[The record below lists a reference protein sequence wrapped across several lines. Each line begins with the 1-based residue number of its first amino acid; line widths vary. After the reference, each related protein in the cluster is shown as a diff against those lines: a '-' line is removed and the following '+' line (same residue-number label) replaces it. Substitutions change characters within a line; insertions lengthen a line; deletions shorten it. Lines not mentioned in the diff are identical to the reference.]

1 MPSVQTT
8 KAEGSRFL
16 SAYSVSKS
24 TSWENSKVVIASKAI
39 FYSAA
44 LSNKGGSNLYL
55 MVFDAASL
63 PANGTVPTMPPLLV
77 GTTDTRSISNLPL
90 PDKFD
95 NGIVVAAS
103 STQENLTVDTNSN
116 SFFYVQYQDIS
127 Q

>member
-1 MPSVQTT
+1 MPTVQTT

-16 SAYSVSKS
+16 SAYSVDKS
-24 TSWENSKVVIASKAI
+24 TAWENSRVVSDNNAI
-39 FYSAA
+39 LYSAS
-44 LSNKGGSNLYL
+44 LSNKGATNLYL

-77 GTTDTRSISNLPL
+77 GQTDTRSISNLPL
-90 PDKFD
+90 PDKFT

-103 STQENLTVDTNSN
+103 TTQENLTVDTNSN

-127 Q
+127 

>member
-1 MPSVQTT
+1 MPTVQTT
-8 KAEGSRFL
+8 VAEGSRFL

-24 TSWENSKVVIASKAI
+24 TSWEDSKVVSANNAI
-39 FYSAA
+39 FYSAS
-44 LSNKGGSNLYL
+44 LSNKGGTNLYL

-77 GTTDTRSISNLPL
+77 GGTDTRSISNLPL
-90 PDKFD
+90 PDKFT

-103 STQENLTVDTNSN
+103 TTQENLTVDTNSN

-127 Q
+127 

>member
-16 SAYSVSKS
+16 STYSVDKS
-24 TSWENSKVVIASKAI
+24 TAWEASRVVATNSSI

-55 MVFDAASL
+55 MVFDASSL

-90 PDKFD
+90 PDKFST
-95 NGIVVAAS
+95 GIVVAAS
-103 STQENLTVDTNSN
+103 STQENLTVSTGTDA
-116 SFFYVQYQDIS
+116 FFYVQYQDIS
-127 Q
+127 

>member
-1 MPSVQTT
+1 MPTVQTT

-16 SAYSVSKS
+16 SAYSVDKS
-24 TSWENSKVVIASKAI
+24 TAWENSRVVSANNAVL
-39 FYSAA
+39 YSAS
-44 LSNKGGSNLYL
+44 LSNKGAANLYL

-77 GTTDTRSISNLPL
+77 GGTDTRSISNLPL
-90 PDKFD
+90 PDKFT

-103 STQENLTVDTNSN
+103 TTQENLTVDTNSN

-127 Q
+127 

>member
-1 MPSVQTT
+1 MPTVQTT
-8 KAEGSRFL
+8 VAEGSRFL

-24 TSWENSKVVIASKAI
+24 TSWEDSKVVSANNAI
-39 FYSAA
+39 FYSAS

-77 GTTDTRSISNLPL
+77 GGTDTRSISNLPL
-90 PDKFD
+90 PDKFT

-103 STQENLTVDTNSN
+103 TTQENLTVDTNSN

-127 Q
+127 

>member
-1 MPSVQTT
+1 MPTVQTT
-8 KAEGSRFL
+8 VAEGSRFL

-24 TSWENSKVVIASKAI
+24 TSWENSKVVSANNAI
-39 FYSAA
+39 FYSAS

-77 GTTDTRSISNLPL
+77 GGTDTRSISNLPL
-90 PDKFD
+90 PDKFT

-103 STQENLTVDTNSN
+103 TTQENLTVDTNSN

-127 Q
+127 